1 MDDTSRLKRIEKIK
15 NGFKDSREYD
25 IIVSGKVLY
34 GNGIDLYILP
44 VTSIPETGF
53 EYHFIAYGKIELLG
67 IAVIKRCMDYLR
79 EPWGVPELIFRM
91 DRLKSFFNS
100 RLADGGSKWK
110 LNNCRLEYNGRGVE
124 LTYPEGCILKVLL
137 LYKDELVSREALF
150 YSLWGELPSV
160 KSRVLDVHISALRR
174 KIRYLKEDDSIN
186 PILSVRGYG
195 YRFNV

>member
-1 MDDTSRLKRIEKIK
+1 M
-15 NGFKDSREYD
+15 
-25 IIVSGKVLY
+25 Y

-44 VTSIPETGF
+44 VTSIPENGF
-53 EYHFIAYGKIELLG
+53 EYPFIAYGKIELLG
-67 IAVIKRCMDYLR
+67 IAVIKSCMDYLR

-91 DRLKSFFNS
+91 GRLKSFFNS
-100 RLADGGSKWK
+100 EDADGESKWK

-124 LTYPEGCILKVLL
+124 VTYPEGCILKVLL
-137 LYKDELVSREALF
+137 FHKDELVSREVLF

-160 KSRVLDVHISALRR
+160 KSRVIDVHISSIRR